1 MKKVSVVLMI
11 VAILMVGMFSFIT
24 AKAEDGSANDFTLVN
39 RTGYSISSVYVGASK
54 SDSWG
59 EDILGQDI
67 LENGAS
73 VDIKFHPDA
82 DVELYDIKVVYKVDN
97 SSAVWY
103 GFDLT
108 KLNKITI
115 FYDAEANKTT
125 AESE

>member
-1 MKKVSVVLMI
+1 MKKVSVVLLVAAI
-11 VAILMVGMFSFIT
+11 VLVGLFSYVT
-24 AKAEDGSANDFTLVN
+24 VKAQGGNDFTLVN
-39 RTGYSISSVYVGASK
+39 RTGYAISSVYVGASK
-54 SDSWG
+54 SNDWG

-73 VDIKFHPDA
+73 VDIVFDPS
-82 DVELYDIKVVYKVDN
+82 DVELYDIKVVYKVDE

-115 FYDAEANKTT
+115 FYDAESDKTT

>member
-1 MKKVSVVLMI
+1 MKKVSVVLL
-11 VAILMVGMFSFIT
+11 VAAVVLVSFFSFVT
-24 AKAEDGSANDFTLVN
+24 VKAEDGSPNDFTLVN
-39 RTGYSISSVYVGASK
+39 RTGYAISNVYVGQSK
-54 SDSWG
+54 SDDWG

-67 LENGAS
+67 LENGSS
-73 VDIKFHPDA
+73 VDIVFHPS
-82 DVELYDIKVVYKVDN
+82 DVELYDIKVVYKVDE

-115 FYDAEANKTT
+115 YYDAETDKTT